1 MMTGLKAFRL
11 VPFCLLLLAGNVFAA
26 GNGAS
31 GDEISNYA
39 KVLNITIE
47 NTGGS
52 VFNNYKG
59 RQCVVRMHFARDG
72 SLLSFN
78 IEGGSTDL
86 CNKLSDVMHNIKKFP
101 APPSDAVYQKF
112 KDVHLDFKP

>member
-1 MMTGLKAFRL
+1 MTGFRVFRL

-39 KVLNITIE
+39 KVLNIAIK

-59 RQCVVRMHFARDG
+59 KTCVVKIHLSRDG
-72 SLLSFN
+72 SLTGFN
-78 IEGGSTDL
+78 INGGATDL
-86 CNKLSDVMHNIKKFP
+86 CDKLSDVMSSIKKFP
-101 APPSDAVYQKF
+101 APPSDAVYQII
-112 KDVHLDFKP
+112 KDARLEFKP